1 MGSASWL
8 DGAPGLLRQRRCRPP
23 PPGAAR
29 VLGVG
34 WDEIDDV
41 LTAVRWTA
49 TLGGAPRSYGMR
61 KLRVLARLS
70 LLAACVFV
78 VSGSSASASSSGVL
92 RLHLHRLPYTVDSYP
107 MASGD
112 YALLSLSQAVGHYV
126 VFDDKTH
133 HRTVLSPPDNCSMWG
148 SAPFSATEA
157 TLDRVRG
164 LDADNRLSST
174 NG

>member
-1 MGSASWL
+1 MPTSTGLGCAGVGCWL
-8 DGAPGLLRQRRCRPP
+8 GRDRRCPDCCPVDRNCGRCTPFIRY
-23 PPGAAR
+23 A
-29 VLGVG
+29 
-34 WDEIDDV
+34 E
-41 LTAVRWTA
+41 T
-49 TLGGAPRSYGMR
+49 
-61 KLRVLARLS
+61 RVLARLS

-112 YALLSLSQAVGHYV
+112 YVLLSLSQAVGHYV

-157 TLDRVRG
+157 TLDRARPG
-164 LDADNRLSST
+164 R
-174 NG
+174 